1 MKTNSGQ
8 GLLPSHIGSSLRKGL
23 VVTKN
28 EARLNLSTFRPM
40 RTNQCWILGIRG
52 HYVAET
58 GANFIQLLIIHSLRK
73 GAKLLGRLYVI
84 LQQKQKP
91 KNGKTQEKGQSTFNA
106 CLPCVKSHRKQDW
119 VCSRVIKN
127 RYDLCTQDVLSV
139 L

>member
-8 GLLPSHIGSSLRKGL
+8 GLSPSQTGSSLQEGL
-23 VVTKN
+23 AVTQN
-28 EARLNLSTFRPM
+28 EIRLNLSAFRPI
-40 RTNQCWILGIRG
+40 RTNQCRILGTRG

-58 GANFIQLLIIHSLRK
+58 GANFIQLLILHSLRK

-84 LQQKQKP
+84 LQREQRP

-119 VCSRVIKN
+119 VCSRAIKN
-127 RYDLCTQDVLSV
+127 RYDLCTQDVLSI
-139 L
+139 